1 LVRRIY
7 SALYNLIIGLFTT
20 SKHLAKHAVT
30 IQYPEEKR
38 TDIPERSRGL
48 VVLLSDKE
56 TGQLNCTVCM
66 LCQRACPCGAIDI
79 KEHRDEETK
88 KRVLDDFIVDHTIC
102 CFCGI
107 CEETCNFAGIKLATY
122 YENST
127 FTKDELIEHKDE
139 LQKRGLDVPYEK
151 PVKKKPAAKPA
162 DKKPAGKPE
171 AKAEDKKEAPLPTP
185 EEAKDKPDKNVTA
198 ADARP
203 EEEKEKPSDA
213 KPAETPETKDND
225 RSED

>member
-1 LVRRIY
+1 
-7 SALYNLIIGLFTT
+7 LYNLIIGLFTT

-66 LCQRACPCGAIDI
+66 LCQRACPCGAITI
-79 KEHRDEETK
+79 KEHRDEQTK

-151 PVKKKPAAKPA
+151 PVKKKPAAKKPAAKPA
-162 DKKPAGKPE
+162 DKKPADKLE
-171 AKAEDKKEAPLPTP
+171 AKAEVKKETPPLAP
-185 EEAKDKPDKNVTA
+185 EEAGDKPDKEITA
-198 ADARP
+198 PDTGP
-203 EEEKEKPSDA
+203 EDEKEKPSTDT

-225 RSED
+225 RSEEKT